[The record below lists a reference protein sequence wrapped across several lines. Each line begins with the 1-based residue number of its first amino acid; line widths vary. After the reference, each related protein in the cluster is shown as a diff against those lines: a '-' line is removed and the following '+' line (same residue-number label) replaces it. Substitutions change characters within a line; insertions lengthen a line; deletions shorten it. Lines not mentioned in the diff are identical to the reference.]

1 MADQDYIIEYED
13 FQKGFKLGETSP
25 DKVGE
30 LIMRLAGY
38 YARYNIIYASK
49 LRAFSAVMQTL
60 INSTDDQS
68 GKGMTAS
75 KAEILGADTK
85 EAAEYELAKVHI
97 NNIQEYINSLKSL
110 QRSLMIEYGNVQ

>member
-1 MADQDYIIEYED
+1 MADQDYMIEYEQ
-13 FQKGFKLGETSP
+13 FQKEFKLGETSP

-30 LIMRLAGY
+30 VIMRLAGY
-38 YARYNIIYASK
+38 YGRYNLIYAEK
-49 LRAFSAVMQTL
+49 LRAFSAVMAKL

-75 KAEILGADTK
+75 KAEILGKDTS
-85 EAAEYELAKVHI
+85 ESGEYDLAKVHI

-110 QRSLMIEYGNVQ
+110 QRSLMIEYGNTQ

>member
-30 LIMRLAGY
+30 LIMRMAGY
-38 YARYNIIYASK
+38 YARYNLIYADK
-49 LRAFSAVMQTL
+49 LHAFSKVMAE
-60 INSTDDQS
+60 IVNSTDDQS
-68 GKGMTAS
+68 GKAITVS
-75 KAEILGADTK
+75 KAEMLGNATK
-85 EAAEYELAKVHI
+85 EYDEYTLAKVH
-97 NNIQEYINSLKSL
+97 NYNIQEYINSLKSL